1 MMGAVLL
8 PLGGVVFGVC
18 LAGLAYADIRW
29 GLLPDRLV
37 ALLAATAV
45 IPWLG
50 GQGSGMEALGGSG
63 CGACLLWLLRWL
75 SRGGLGWGD
84 VKLAGAAGLWLG
96 WQSMLVALGMAFL
109 TGGLWACVLVWQGR
123 QGWSDTLPFGP
134 FLAGGFL
141 FAYEVGAECWQWYW
155 SLW

>member
-84 VKLAGAAGLWLG
+84 VKLIAAVSLHLGADIFRSLIIACILCLGYAVWKKESLPAEIPFAPFLCIGFMLYAGAG
-96 WQSMLVALGMAFL
+96 
-109 TGGLWACVLVWQGR
+109 
-123 QGWSDTLPFGP
+123 
-134 FLAGGFL
+134 
-141 FAYEVGAECWQWYW
+141 
-155 SLW
+155 